1 MTATVAF
8 ERSHH
13 ITIDAP
19 PQAVFDYVTNPQSWP
34 EWIAVSHHVNS
45 ANRPL
50 GKGET
55 FSEKW
60 FSREELK
67 TAAENGSL
75 LLPPKVSVARRM
87 IEGWLGA
94 TSLEQSKLAGETWR

>member
-34 EWIAVSHHVNS
+34 EWIAVSHQVTS

-60 FSREELK
+60 FSREEIR
-67 TAAENGSL
+67 AGVIG
-75 LLPPKVSVARRM
+75 LPPPTSVSRRLIEHWLAADAPPAAAR
-87 IEGWLGA
+87 
-94 TSLEQSKLAGETWR
+94 